1 MPFFFI
7 AALYAYLCTM
17 ELRIGDKVSFLN
29 ERGSG
34 KVTRFMPNNMA
45 MVETADGFEMPYPV
59 NELVP
64 ENYAAV
70 KTITVA
76 PVAMPTDSKEQVVQL
91 ADGIYLCFL
100 PSGLKELSDSRF
112 SVAVYNNTKFDI
124 LFNLFGKN
132 VSGHSIIGTDRL
144 LAGRSVIIDTLPMGG
159 LDKYSGGVF
168 QCLFYSGKVD
178 EIKDPESLA
187 YKVKTVKLVDKA
199 NYNLLAH
206 FNAPAVAIA
215 LYPRSANAPKT
226 DTDYSLQDLAA
237 NFGKEPAKAKKPQP
251 QVYEMEVDLHIE
263 ELLDDMRNLTNG
275 EMLEIQLAHARKKLE
290 EAVIRRCRKVI
301 FIHGVGNG
309 RLKTEI
315 RKMLSTYTG
324 LEFFDASLSKYGQGA
339 TEVRLGNVRLA

>member
-1 MPFFFI
+1 
-7 AALYAYLCTM
+7 M

-45 MVETADGFEMPYPV
+45 MVETEDGFEMPYPV
-59 NELVP
+59 KELVP
-64 ENYAAV
+64 DNYAAV

-76 PVAMPTDSKEQVVQL
+76 PVVAPANTGEQAVHL

-100 PSGLKELSDSRF
+100 PSSLKELSDSRF
-112 SVAVYNNTKFDI
+112 SVAIYNNTKFDI
-124 LFNLFGKN
+124 VFNLFGKN
-132 VSGHSIIGTDRL
+132 VSGHNIIGTDRL
-144 LAGRSVIIDTLPMGG
+144 LTGRSVIIDTLPMGG

-168 QCLFYSGKVD
+168 QCLFYSGKVT

-187 YKVKTVKLVDKA
+187 FKVKTVKLVDKD

-206 FNAPAVAIA
+206 FNAPGVAIA
-215 LYPRSANAPKT
+215 LYPRAANAPKS
-226 DTDYSLQDLAA
+226 DNDYSLQDLAA

-263 ELLDDMRNLTNG
+263 ELIDNMTGLTNG
-275 EMLEIQLAHARKKLE
+275 DMLQIQLTHARKKLE
-290 EAVIRRCRKVI
+290 DAVIRRCRKVV

-315 RKMLSTYTG
+315 RQMLQGYTG

>member
-1 MPFFFI
+1 
-7 AALYAYLCTM
+7 M

-29 ERGSG
+29 ERGTG
-34 KVTRFMPNNMA
+34 KITRFMPNNMA
-45 MVETADGFEMPYPV
+45 LVETQDGFEMPYPV
-59 NELVP
+59 KELVP

-70 KTITVA
+70 KTISVA
-76 PVAMPTDSKEQVVQL
+76 PVAMPANSAEQAVQL

-100 PSGLKELSDSRF
+100 PTTLKDLSASRF
-112 SVAVYNNTKFDI
+112 SVAIYNNTRLDI

-132 VSGHSIIGTDRL
+132 VNGHSIIGSDRL
-144 LAGRSVIIDTLPMGG
+144 LAGRSVVIDTVPMGD

-168 QCLFYSGKVD
+168 QCLFYSGKAD

-187 YKVKTVKLVDKA
+187 FKVKTVKLVDKA

-206 FNAPAVAIA
+206 FNAPAVAITV
-215 LYPRSANAPKT
+215 YPRSANAPKT

-237 NFGKEPAKAKKPQP
+237 NFGKEQPARAKKPQP

-263 ELLDDMRNLTNG
+263 ELLDNMQGLTNG
-275 EMLEIQLAHARKKLE
+275 EMLEIQLTHARKKLE
-290 EAVIRRCRKVI
+290 EAVIRRCRKVV

-315 RKMLSTYTG
+315 RNLLTNYTG
-324 LEFFDASLSKYGQGA
+324 LEFFDASLAKYGHGA

>member
-1 MPFFFI
+1 
-7 AALYAYLCTM
+7 M

-34 KVTRFMPNNMA
+34 KVTRFMPNGMA
-45 MVETADGFEMPYPV
+45 MVETADGFEMPYQV
-59 NELVP
+59 KELVP

-70 KTITVA
+70 KTITVQ
-76 PVAMPTDSKEQVVQL
+76 PVALQSGDLQNQAVQL
-91 ADGIYLCFL
+91 SDGIYLCFL
-100 PSGLKELSDSRF
+100 PNGLKDLSESRF
-112 SVAVYNNTKFDI
+112 SVAIYNNTQYDI

-132 VSGHSIIGTDRL
+132 VSGHSVIGSDRL
-144 LAGRSVIIDTLPMGG
+144 LAGRSVIIDTLAMGG

-168 QCLFYSGKVD
+168 QCLFYSSKVS
-178 EIKDPESLA
+178 EIKEPETLA
-187 YKVKTVKLVDKA
+187 YKVKTVKLVDKD

-215 LYPRSANAPKT
+215 LYPRSANTPKS
-226 DTDYSLQDLAA
+226 DSDYSLQDLAA
-237 NFGKEPAKAKKPQP
+237 NFGKEPAKAKKPQQ

-263 ELLDDMRNLTNG
+263 ELLDDMRGLTNG
-275 EMLEIQLAHARKKLE
+275 EMLQIQLTHARKKLE
-290 EAVIRRCRKVI
+290 DAVIRRCRKVV

-315 RKMLSTYTG
+315 RRMLQEYSG
-324 LEFFDASLSKYGQGA
+324 LEFFDAPLSKYGQGA

>member
-1 MPFFFI
+1 
-7 AALYAYLCTM
+7 M

-45 MVETADGFEMPYPV
+45 MVETEDGFEMPYPV
-59 NELVP
+59 KELVP

-70 KTITVA
+70 KTITVQ
-76 PVAMPTDSKEQVVQL
+76 PVAMPTNAGEQAVHL

-100 PSGLKELSDSRF
+100 PSSLKDLSASRF

-132 VSGHSIIGTDRL
+132 VNGHSIIGTDRL
-144 LAGRSVIIDTLPMGG
+144 LAGRSVIIDTIPMGD

-168 QCLFYSGKVD
+168 QCLFYSSRID
-178 EIKDPESLA
+178 EIKDPESIA
-187 YKVKTVKLVDKA
+187 FKVKTVKLVDKE

-206 FNAPAVAIA
+206 FNAPAVAVA
-215 LYPRSANAPKT
+215 VYPRSANSPKT

-237 NFGKEPAKAKKPQP
+237 NFGKEQPARAKKPQP

-263 ELLDDMRNLTNG
+263 ELLDDMRGLTNG
-275 EMLEIQLAHARKKLE
+275 EMLEIQLTHARKKLE
-290 EAVIRRCRKVI
+290 EAVIRRCRKVV

-315 RKMLSTYTG
+315 RKMLTGYTG
-324 LEFFDASLSKYGQGA
+324 LEFFDASLAKYGNGA